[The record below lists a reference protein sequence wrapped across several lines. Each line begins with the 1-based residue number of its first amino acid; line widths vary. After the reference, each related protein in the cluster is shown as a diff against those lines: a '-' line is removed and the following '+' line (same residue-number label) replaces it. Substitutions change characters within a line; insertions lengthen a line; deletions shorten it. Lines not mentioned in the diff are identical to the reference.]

1 MKISMQIIY
10 FFASLVLVLFVPC
23 FAFVP
28 TTVAD
33 PGGPEG
39 GFTYYLAAW
48 DGSSTYSD
56 GKFFLTND
64 LRGSTLVDL
73 ENDANGYLPIIF
85 DFGVPIYGNP
95 DGTGFPVISDITL
108 VDVQKSS
115 DSSSIPGHGVVIERV
130 SPLHEPEKFLVDIR
144 VPNSLFDDLPITV
157 ILEVPENTIY
167 NEDGVGNVAYGPI
180 ELNIFGRFSFSVKDV
195 SYYSAAWDGSPTY
208 SDGKFLLG
216 NDLRV
221 STLVDLE
228 NDANGY
234 LPIIFDFGV
243 PIYGNPDGTGFPVIS
258 DITLVD
264 VQKSSDSSSI
274 PGHGVVIERVSP
286 LPEPEK
292 LLVDIRVPNSL
303 FDDLPIT
310 VILEVPENTIY
321 NEDGVGNV
329 AYGPIELNIFGRFS
343 FSVKDVS
350 YYLAA
355 WDGSPTYSDGKFLLG
370 NDLRVSTL
378 VDLEND
384 ANGYLPIIFDFGVPI
399 YGNPDGTGFP
409 VISDITLV
417 EVQKSSDSSS
427 IPDHGV
433 VIERVSPLPE
443 PENLLVDIRVPNSL
457 FDDLPITV
465 ILEVP
470 ENAIYNE
477 DGMGNVSS
485 VHSFDIVASFSLET
499 GPEFVVKPG
508 DPPTTVAQ
516 NRIIFNEIRNA
527 DDNTHDWLEIKNI
540 SQDDIPLGTWEISII
555 NSADTDYSA
564 EEQVIIGFPDYYTLQ
579 ADKVLLIVS
588 TPARNTDLILG
599 QDTVDPN
606 TDPKLPNQT
615 IYSPRFSL
623 PDSPYLLILRSVKEQ
638 NNTANAIEDIT
649 GGFFLT
655 SEIDNTNIWPLK
667 NTPSPSGKAASFIVD
682 GAWQRVNSSEL
693 GYLNSAWMSVGYQS
707 GLGYRPKAPK
717 ETSIGTPGYPISALV
732 SKVETGQIGFSEI
745 MFASTGD
752 ETSLPQWIELFNT
765 SVTQA
770 VDMKDWQLSIKTSKD
785 ETHHWKSVITLKDLQ
800 ILPKQTVLLVTG
812 SGRHSAHIPNHRVY
826 DLSHHHNDVFE
837 LGLHQN
843 RVLGTTGFVLQ
854 LFSSDGTLV
863 DTAGNL
869 DSTNN
874 SSDTPLWKLPWG
886 QTKEGARTSLIRR
899 YENGLPLPGT
909 VRDSWRIAGALKLT
923 INFYWG
929 SNTDIGTPG
938 YRKGGP
944 LPVTLSHFKPFV
956 EDNGEVVIRWT
967 TESEVDNA
975 GFNIYR
981 STTRDGP
988 FKKVNPKLIL
998 GAGTTGERTTYMWKD
1013 VTAKSDALY
1022 YYRIEDV
1029 SFDGKH
1035 QVLATSRLKGVISVR
1050 DKLTT
1055 QWGQLKFSK

>member
-10 FFASLVLVLFVPC
+10 LFASLVLVLFVPC

-108 VDVQKSS
+108 VEVQKSS
-115 DSSSIPGHGVVIERV
+115 DSSSIPDHGVVIERV

-195 SYYSAAWDGSPTY
+195 SYY
-208 SDGKFLLG
+208 
-216 NDLRV
+216 
-221 STLVDLE
+221 
-228 NDANGY
+228 
-234 LPIIFDFGV
+234 
-243 PIYGNPDGTGFPVIS
+243 
-258 DITLVD
+258 
-264 VQKSSDSSSI
+264 
-274 PGHGVVIERVSP
+274 
-286 LPEPEK
+286 
-292 LLVDIRVPNSL
+292 
-303 FDDLPIT
+303 
-310 VILEVPENTIY
+310 
-321 NEDGVGNV
+321 
-329 AYGPIELNIFGRFS
+329 
-343 FSVKDVS
+343 
-350 YYLAA
+350 LAA
-355 WDGSPTYSDGKFLLG
+355 WDGSPTYSGGKFLLG

-433 VIERVSPLPE
+433 VIERVSPLHE
-443 PENLLVDIRVPNSL
+443 PEKLLVDIRVPNSL

-485 VHSFDIVASFSLET
+485 VHSFDIVASFPLET
-499 GPEFVVKPG
+499 GQEFVVKPG

-555 NSADTDYSA
+555 NSADTDSG

-588 TPARNTDLILG
+588 THVRNTDLILG
-599 QDTVDPN
+599 QDIVDPN

-638 NNTANAIEDIT
+638 NSAANAIEDIA

-682 GAWQRVNSSEL
+682 GAWQRVNSSEP

-770 VDMKDWQLSIKTSKD
+770 VDLKDWQLSIKTSKD

-800 ILPKQTVLLVTG
+800 ILPKQTVLLVSG
-812 SGRHSAHIPNHRVY
+812 SGRHANHLPNRRVY
-826 DLSHHHNDVFE
+826 DLSDRHNDVFE

-843 RVLGTTGFVLQ
+843 RVLGTTGFLLQ
-854 LFSSDGTLV
+854 LFSADGTLV

-869 DSTNN
+869 DSASN
-874 SSDTPLWKLPWG
+874 SSDAPLWKLPAG
-886 QTKEGARTSLIRR
+886 YTKEGVRTSLIRL

-909 VRDSWRIAGALKLT
+909 VKDSWQTAAALNLAV
-923 INFYWG
+923 NVYWG
-929 SNTDIGTPG
+929 DNTDIGTPG

-988 FKKVNPKLIL
+988 FKKVNPQLIL

-1013 VTAKSDALY
+1013 ATAKSDALY

>member
-10 FFASLVLVLFVPC
+10 FFASLALVLFVPC

-33 PGGPEG
+33 PGGPEAS
-39 GFTYYLAAW
+39 GFNYYLEAW

-56 GKFFLTND
+56 GEFLLTND

-115 DSSSIPGHGVVIERV
+115 DSSSIPDHGVVIERV
-130 SPLHEPEKFLVDIR
+130 SPLPAEPENFLVDIR
-144 VPNSLFDDLPITV
+144 VPRSLFDDLPITV

-180 ELNIFGRFSFSVKDV
+180 ELNIFGRFSFGVKNV
-195 SYYSAAWDGSPTY
+195 SYYLEAWDGSSTY
-208 SDGKFLLG
+208 ANGKFLLT
-216 NDLRV
+216 NDLRG

-234 LPIIFDFGV
+234 LPIIFKFGV
-243 PIYGNPDGTGFPVIS
+243 PIYGNPNGTGFPVIS

-274 PGHGVVIERVSP
+274 P
-286 LPEPEK
+286 
-292 LLVDIRVPNSL
+292 
-303 FDDLPIT
+303 
-310 VILEVPENTIY
+310 
-321 NEDGVGNV
+321 
-329 AYGPIELNIFGRFS
+329 
-343 FSVKDVS
+343 
-350 YYLAA
+350 
-355 WDGSPTYSDGKFLLG
+355 
-370 NDLRVSTL
+370 
-378 VDLEND
+378 
-384 ANGYLPIIFDFGVPI
+384 
-399 YGNPDGTGFP
+399 
-409 VISDITLV
+409 
-417 EVQKSSDSSS
+417 
-427 IPDHGV
+427 DHGV
-433 VIERVSPLPE
+433 VIERVSPLSRPK
-443 PENLLVDIRVPNSL
+443 NLLVDIRVPRSL

-485 VHSFDIVASFSLET
+485 VHSFDIVASFPLET

-555 NSADTDYSA
+555 NSADTDSG

-599 QDTVDPN
+599 QDIVDPN

-638 NNTANAIEDIT
+638 NSTANAIEDIT

-682 GAWQRVNSSEL
+682 GAWQRVNSSEP

-770 VDMKDWQLSIKTSKD
+770 VDLKDWQLSIKTSKD

-1013 VTAKSDALY
+1013 ATAKSDALY

-1055 QWGQLKFSK
+1055 QWGKLKFSK

>member
-10 FFASLVLVLFVPC
+10 FFASLALVLFVPC

-33 PGGPEG
+33 PGGPEAS
-39 GFTYYLAAW
+39 GFNYYLAAW

-115 DSSSIPGHGVVIERV
+115 DSSSIP
-130 SPLHEPEKFLVDIR
+130 D
-144 VPNSLFDDLPITV
+144 
-157 ILEVPENTIY
+157 
-167 NEDGVGNVAYGPI
+167 
-180 ELNIFGRFSFSVKDV
+180 
-195 SYYSAAWDGSPTY
+195 
-208 SDGKFLLG
+208 
-216 NDLRV
+216 
-221 STLVDLE
+221 
-228 NDANGY
+228 
-234 LPIIFDFGV
+234 
-243 PIYGNPDGTGFPVIS
+243 
-258 DITLVD
+258 
-264 VQKSSDSSSI
+264 
-274 PGHGVVIERVSP
+274 HGVVIERVSP

-355 WDGSPTYSDGKFLLG
+355 WDGSPTYSGGKFLLG

-417 EVQKSSDSSS
+417 DVQKSSDSSS

-443 PENLLVDIRVPNSL
+443 PEKLLVDIRVPNSL

-485 VHSFDIVASFSLET
+485 VHSFDIVASFPLET
-499 GPEFVVKPG
+499 GQEFVVKPG

-555 NSADTDYSA
+555 NSADTDSG

-588 TPARNTDLILG
+588 THVRNTDLILG
-599 QDTVDPN
+599 QDIVDPN

-682 GAWQRVNSSEL
+682 GAWQRVNSSEP

-837 LGLHQN
+837 LGSHQN

-988 FKKVNPKLIL
+988 FKKVNPQLIL

-1013 VTAKSDALY
+1013 ATAKSDALY